1 MMSRKKGLLVDGTLH
16 ILLIVLG
23 FIWIY
28 PFIWMVFSSLK
39 TNQEYILSGLKLLPE
54 SVQWMNYVRAWKVGH
69 FSDYFVN
76 SVIVTVSTVIIVTL
90 LCMWTGYALGRVSF
104 PGRRL
109 LVLVF
114 SATMFIPKGYTIIPV
129 YLIVKRLGL
138 LNTMPGVIL
147 AESSGAHV
155 LFILLFMAYFHGL
168 PKELEE
174 SAEIDGSSFL
184 RIFWQIM
191 LPLSKP
197 IIATAVI
204 MQFIWTWNSF
214 FVPLVF
220 TLNKP
225 ELRTLAVGM
234 FSFAGEHT
242 IDWSGMAAG
251 ASISLVPVMMVFIA
265 FQKYFI
271 EGISGS
277 VKG

>member
-1 MMSRKKGLLVDGTLH
+1 MMTRKKGHLADGFLH
-16 ILLIVLG
+16 ILLTVLG

-28 PFIWMVFSSLK
+28 PFIWMIFSSLK
-39 TNQEYILSGLKLLPE
+39 TNQEYITSGLKLLPE
-54 SVQWMNYVRAWKVGH
+54 SMQWMNYVRAWKVGN
-69 FSDYFVN
+69 FSDYFIN

-104 PGRRL
+104 PGRKL
-109 LVLVF
+109 LVFIF

-129 YLIVKRLGL
+129 YLIVKQLGL

-174 SAEIDGSSFL
+174 SAEMDGSGFL

-197 IIATAVI
+197 IIATTVI

-251 ASISLVPVMMVFIA
+251 ASISLVPVILVFIA

>member
-1 MMSRKKGLLVDGTLH
+1 MMTRKKGHLANGLLH
-16 ILLIVLG
+16 ILLTVFG

-28 PFIWMVFSSLK
+28 PFIWMIFSSLK
-39 TNQEYILSGLKLLPE
+39 TNQEYITSGLKLLPE
-54 SVQWMNYVRAWKVGH
+54 SMQWMNYVRAWKVGH
-69 FSDYFVN
+69 FSDYFIN
-76 SVIVTVSTVIIVTL
+76 SVIVTVSTVVIVTL
-90 LCMWTGYALGRVSF
+90 LCMLTGYALGRVNF
-104 PGRRL
+104 PGRKL
-109 LVLVF
+109 LIVIF

-129 YLIVKRLGL
+129 YLIVKQLGL

-174 SAEIDGSSFL
+174 SGEMDGSGFF

-197 IIATAVI
+197 IIATTVI

-251 ASISLVPVMMVFIA
+251 ASISLVPVILVFIA